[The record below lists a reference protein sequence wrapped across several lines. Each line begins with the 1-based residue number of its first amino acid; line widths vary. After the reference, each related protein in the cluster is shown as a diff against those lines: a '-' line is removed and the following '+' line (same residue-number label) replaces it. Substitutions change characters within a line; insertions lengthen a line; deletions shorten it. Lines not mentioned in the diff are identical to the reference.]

1 MQQWNKL
8 TPKEE
13 QVIVRKGTE
22 LPFTGEYT
30 HFSKKGTYICRRCNT
45 ILYHSQN
52 KFKSDCGWPSF
63 DQVLPGAVTEISDTD
78 GIRVEIQCT
87 KCDAHLGHVFR
98 GEKLTPKDIR
108 YCVNSIS
115 LKFIPASKLGRAI
128 FAGGCFWG
136 VEYYMKKIPGVLE
149 TTAGY
154 IGGNEQNPTYDEVS
168 HHKTNHLEAVEVI
181 YDLEKVSY
189 ETIAKMFFEIH
200 DPTQANGQGPDIG
213 EQYLSRVFYLNMEQK
228 KIAQKLIAILKKK
241 GLNVATK
248 VQKAGRFWKAE
259 EYHQNYYARKESL
272 PYCHGYTKRF

>member
-8 TPKEE
+8 TPQEE

-30 HFSKKGTYICRRCNT
+30 HFFKKGVYICRHCNT
-45 ILYHSQN
+45 ILYHSKN
-52 KFKSDCGWPSF
+52 KFNSDCGWPSF
-63 DQVLPGAVTEISDTD
+63 DQALPGAVKEISDID
-78 GIRVEIQCT
+78 GIRVEIQCIN
-87 KCDAHLGHVFR
+87 CGAHLGHIFK
-98 GEKLTPKDIR
+98 GEKLTPKNTR

-136 VEYYMKKIPGVLE
+136 VEYYMKKILGVLE